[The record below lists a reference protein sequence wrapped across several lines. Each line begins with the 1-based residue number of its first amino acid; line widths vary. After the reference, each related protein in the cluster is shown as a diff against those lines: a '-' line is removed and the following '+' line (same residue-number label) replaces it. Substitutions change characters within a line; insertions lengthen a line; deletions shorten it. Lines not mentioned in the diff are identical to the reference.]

1 MKYHFGT
8 KLVAFLLAAV
18 LLLVV
23 LGSALSIL
31 FLESYN
37 LYSQTP
43 AQWEKDRLH
52 SQAMDMAH
60 QVLQRYT
67 AQKLGK
73 LTRDQLAYTGRNYT
87 DQNLSEWFSFGYDSW
102 DYWITDLEESSWT
115 TVSGLPTKKG

>member
-18 LLLVV
+18 LLLTV

-60 QVLQRYT
+60 QVLQRYGQHDPQRILIEGPLLRPG
-67 AQKLGK
+67 AEHRGHLIVHG
-73 LTRDQLAYTGRNYT
+73 
-87 DQNLSEWFSFGYDSW
+87 DS
-102 DYWITDLEESSWT
+102 SSN
-115 TVSGLPTKKG
+115 